1 MGHPWDMGDLVAID
15 LPPGRQFLDELTRAW
30 DSGHAVLPLQ
40 QEAPAA
46 LRRSVALQMG
56 AARIL
61 HSGGED
67 PLPAGRPLDDEVA
80 LVVLTSGSTG
90 EPKGVMLDHAAVEY
104 SAFASATAL
113 GVDGDTHWVACLPLS
128 HVGGLS
134 VLTRAIH
141 TGAELT
147 ILERFSPDGLLD
159 ALHRGATHVSLVAT
173 ALGRIDPAPWKRIL
187 VGGSAVPSGLPENC
201 VATYGMTETMG
212 GVVYDG
218 LALNGVEVRIE
229 GAGAD
234 EEGREGTIQLRTPTL
249 MRGYRHPEAGDR
261 RSPAA
266 AASPIDEHGW
276 FTTGDLGTIRP
287 GDRHLE
293 VRGRADDLIIT
304 GGEKVWPAPVEQR
317 ILEHPA
323 VAEVAVYG
331 RTDPE
336 WGQAVTALLVPGA
349 GAAAPSTAEI
359 REWVS
364 EKLPRAACPREVRVV
379 GTLPRTALG
388 KIVRPRLVEIDPNDP

>member
-1 MGHPWDMGDLVAID
+1 
-15 LPPGRQFLDELTRAW
+15 
-30 DSGHAVLPLQ
+30 
-40 QEAPAA
+40 
-46 LRRSVALQMG
+46 
-56 AARIL
+56 
-61 HSGGED
+61 
-67 PLPAGRPLDDEVA
+67 
-80 LVVLTSGSTG
+80 
-90 EPKGVMLDHAAVEY
+90 
-104 SAFASATAL
+104 
-113 GVDGDTHWVACLPLS
+113 
-128 HVGGLS
+128 
-134 VLTRAIH
+134 
-141 TGAELT
+141 
-147 ILERFSPDGLLD
+147 
-159 ALHRGATHVSLVAT
+159 
-173 ALGRIDPAPWKRIL
+173 
-187 VGGSAVPSGLPENC
+187 
-201 VATYGMTETMG
+201 MTETMG

-249 MRGYRHPEAGDR
+249 MRGYRHPEPGDR

-364 EKLPRAACPREVRVV
+364 EKLPALRVPERSAWWARFHARPWARSSARGWWRSTPTIPEDRACYRVGDGVQSLRPVRSGPARQPAV
-379 GTLPRTALG
+379 GSAG
-388 KIVRPRLVEIDPNDP
+388 SSAGDGQ

>member
-1 MGHPWDMGDLVAID
+1 MGDLVAID

-113 GVDGDTHWVACLPLS
+113 GVDDDTHWVACLPRS

-234 EEGREGTIQLRTPTL
+234 EEGRGHDPAPDADAHAGLPAP
-249 MRGYRHPEAGDR
+249 RGRQTGAPRRSGLPDR
-261 RSPAA
+261 RARMV
-266 AASPIDEHGW
+266 HH
-276 FTTGDLGTIRP
+276 R
-287 GDRHLE
+287 
-293 VRGRADDLIIT
+293 
-304 GGEKVWPAPVEQR
+304 
-317 ILEHPA
+317 
-323 VAEVAVYG
+323 
-331 RTDPE
+331 
-336 WGQAVTALLVPGA
+336 
-349 GAAAPSTAEI
+349 
-359 REWVS
+359 
-364 EKLPRAACPREVRVV
+364 
-379 GTLPRTALG
+379 
-388 KIVRPRLVEIDPNDP
+388 RPRHDQAR